1 MPSSM
6 QNPQFV
12 CSCCSCCC
20 GILELVGMM
29 PRSVDFVESNYKATL
44 KAETCIGCG
53 MCKKRCQMQAIKY
66 DDKKAVAIDERRCI
80 GCGVCIS
87 TCKSKSLSLAHK
99 EKEFIPPKDVEELYS
114 VINENKKS
122 TMGKYTMMFKA
133 ILGREV

>member
-1 MPSSM
+1 
-6 QNPQFV
+6 
-12 CSCCSCCC
+12 
-20 GILELVGMM
+20 M

-53 MCKKRCQMQAIKY
+53 TCKKRCQMQAIQY
-66 DDKKAVAIDERRCI
+66 DDKKAVSIDERKCI
-80 GCGVCIS
+80 GCGVCVS

-122 TMGKYTMMFKA
+122 TMGNM
-133 ILGREV
+133 R